1 MELRQVQNGSAIFA
15 PSLSMMVISAVA
27 VISSLKLSKRCDE
40 VDEDDL
46 PLTAVATRLMDPT
59 ATLVEIA
66 AYISR
71 TWGAVSVEPSYV
83 QMAW

>member
-1 MELRQVQNGSAIFA
+1 MELRQVQNGLAVFA

-27 VISSLKLSKRCDE
+27 AISSLKQTKCCDE

-46 PLTAVATRLMDPT
+46 PLTAIATRLKDPT

-71 TWGAVSVEPSYV
+71 TWGAVYVEPSYV